1 MPNLEW
7 AGQMADQSKVGT
19 DWQADELEAIV
30 ADYFSMLVDEI
41 AGRPYVKSHHNA
53 ALQAK
58 IGRTAGS
65 IERKHMNIS
74 AVLRELSLP
83 FIDGYKPF
91 SNFQDALGRTIEAYL
106 IRHPDILQGET
117 ILPTWARSSQMPEF
131 AVAAE
136 APALFEDAEPPS
148 PAPARQPRPEGLERL
163 VRKFDPTMRDLRNRA
178 LGKAGEA
185 LVVDFEQRRLR
196 ALERPD
202 LAGKVRW
209 VAQEDGDGAGYDV
222 HSFDRLGNDRLI
234 EVKATTGGRTSP
246 FFVTRNELALAEERP
261 DHFRLYRLYE
271 IAKAP
276 RMFKLRP
283 PIAQAVTLE
292 PETWR
297 ARVS

>member
-1 MPNLEW
+1 
-7 AGQMADQSKVGT
+7 MADQSKVGT

-30 ADYFSMLVDEI
+30 ADYFSMLVDEV
-41 AGRPYVKSHHNA
+41 AGRSYVKSRHNA
-53 ALQAK
+53 ALQAR

-91 SNFQDALGRTIEAYL
+91 SNYQDALGRTIERYL
-106 IRHPDILQGET
+106 VAHPNILIGET
-117 ILPTWARSSQMPEF
+117 MLPTWARTGELQP
-131 AVAAE
+131 AVGFSD
-136 APALFEDAEPPS
+136 APSLFEDPGPPS
-148 PAPARQPRPEGLERL
+148 PAPPRAPRPAGLERL
-163 VRKFDPTMRDLRNRA
+163 VRKFDPTVRDFRNRA

-185 LVVDFEQRRLR
+185 LVVDFEQRRLT

-202 LAGKVRW
+202 LAEKVRW
-209 VAQEDGDGAGYDV
+209 VAQDDGDGAGYDV

-234 EVKATTGGRTSP
+234 EVKATNGGRTSP
-246 FFVTRNELALAEERP
+246 FFITRNELALSEERP
-261 DHFRLYRLYE
+261 DHFRLYRLYDL
-271 IAKAP
+271 AKAP
-276 RMFKLRP
+276 RMFRLKP
-283 PIAQAVTLE
+283 PIPQAVTLE

>member
-1 MPNLEW
+1 
-7 AGQMADQSKVGT
+7 MADQSKVGT

-30 ADYFSMLVDEI
+30 ADYFSMLVDEV
-41 AGRPYVKSHHNA
+41 AGRAYVKSHHNA
-53 ALQAK
+53 ALQAR

-91 SNFQDALGRTIEAYL
+91 SNFQDALGRTIERYL
-106 IRHPDILQGET
+106 IAHPNILNGET
-117 ILPTWARSSQMPEF
+117 MLPTWARTAELEQATAF
-131 AVAAE
+131 AE
-136 APALFEDAEPPS
+136 APALFEDAEPPLAA
-148 PAPARQPRPEGLERL
+148 APRAPRPPGLERL
-163 VRKFDPTMRDLRNRA
+163 VRKFDPTVRDFRNRA

-185 LVVDFEQRRLR
+185 LVVDFEQRRLA

-202 LAGKVRW
+202 LAEKVRW

-234 EVKATTGGRTSP
+234 EVKATNGGRTSP
-246 FFVTRNELALAEERP
+246 FFITRNELELSDERP

-271 IAKAP
+271 VAKAP
-276 RMFKLRP
+276 RMFRLKP
-283 PIAQAVTLE
+283 PIQQAVTLE